1 VRSWRFAGVTDNLVK
16 EMPKKSPTSPR
27 KPGAPNTHG
36 PARSQIHANWVVYFY
51 EVVRCGSVRAAA
63 RKLNVAPSAI
73 SRQIKD
79 LESQLGTQ
87 LLEKTSTRLRPT
99 SAGEAVA
106 RHASNVIKD
115 LSYTRAVVADLNGL
129 RRGHVSIVAAQ
140 ATSTDFLP
148 HAISELKRRFP
159 RVSFNCEF
167 TGTANVVPRLIDGT
181 ADVGVAFQPPSDSRI
196 RNVISVPLPF
206 GIVVHADHELAGRTI
221 VRLSDFENELV
232 ILPDHSISYRMV
244 LDRMIEGRSFQFQ
257 STVTSSEPTFIVSL
271 VRYGAGIAFGTPV
284 GVERELKEGSLVFIP
299 LQDRHLKP
307 PALTVSV
314 TADRALSP
322 LASVVVERF
331 RNDAALL
338 LRHFVPDNSEGVS

>member
-1 VRSWRFAGVTDNLVK
+1 MIASRAGLLNQVK
-16 EMPKKSPTSPR
+16 VMPKKSKSSSAPR
-27 KPGAPNTHG
+27 KPSGSNTHG
-36 PARSQIHANWVVYFY
+36 PARAQIHANWVVYFH
-51 EVVRCGSVRAAA
+51 EVVRCGAVRAAA

-79 LESQLGTQ
+79 LEAQLGTP

-99 SAGEAVA
+99 AAGEAVA

-115 LSYTRAVVADLNGL
+115 LSYMRSVVSDLNGL

-148 HAISELKRRFP
+148 HAISELKNRFP
-159 RVSFNCEF
+159 RVSFDCDF
-167 TGTANVVPRLIDGT
+167 TGTANVIPRLIDGS
-181 ADVGVAFQPPSDSRI
+181 ADIGVAFQISSDSRV

-206 GIVVHADHELAGRTI
+206 GVIVHADHHLAKKSAVG
-221 VRLSDFENELV
+221 LGDFEDELV

-244 LDRMIEGRSFQFQ
+244 LDRMIEGRSFQFR

-284 GVERELKEGSLVFIP
+284 GVERELNEGSLIFVP

-307 PALTVSV
+307 PALTVTV
-314 TADRALSP
+314 AADRALSP
-322 LASVVVERF
+322 LASVVAERF

-338 LRHFVPDNSEGVS
+338 LKRFVPET

>member
-1 VRSWRFAGVTDNLVK
+1 MSENRLSASQ
-16 EMPKKSPTSPR
+16 KSGGSNR
-27 KPGAPNTHG
+27 QE

-79 LESQLGTQ
+79 LEADLGVP

-99 SAGEAVA
+99 AAGEALA

-115 LSYTRAVVADLNGL
+115 LRFTRSVISDISGL

-148 HAISELKRRFP
+148 QAISVLRAQHP
-159 RVSFNCEF
+159 GVSFNCDF

-181 ADVGVAFQPPSDSRI
+181 ADIGVAFQTPSDRRV
-196 RNVISVPLPF
+196 RNVIAVPLPF
-206 GIVVHADHELAGRTI
+206 GVIVHPEHAIAAKRL
-221 VRLSDFENELV
+221 VRLSDLEDEFV
-232 ILPDHSISYRMV
+232 ILPDHTISFRMV
-244 LDRMIEGRSFQFQ
+244 LDRMIEGRSFHFR
-257 STVTSSEPTFIVSL
+257 SAVTSSEPTFIVSL
-271 VRYGAGIAFGTPV
+271 VRYGAGVAFGTPV
-284 GVERELKEGSLVFIP
+284 GVERELREGNLVFVP
-299 LQDRHLKP
+299 LQDSHLKP

-314 TADRALSP
+314 VADRALSP
-322 LASVVVERF
+322 LASVVVERLG
-331 RNDAALL
+331 RDAAQLL
-338 LRHFVPDNSEGVS
+338 DRFLSSE